1 MARVQKY
8 SIFEWFCHKIDCISI
23 RNIILTTSVNIF
35 FLQQL
40 YLIKREKKSKLKFF
54 GFFFIHFSWESNPGN
69 HNILINSF
77 RNPIFWCQWL
87 FSDPYKATVA
97 LLCTSC
103 HVCEKWVGPG
113 KLALRLP
120 ETVPHLSTERILFS
134 STVSSIEVVRQGMF
148 FSGNKTK

>member
-1 MARVQKY
+1 M
-8 SIFEWFCHKIDCISI
+8 
-23 RNIILTTSVNIF
+23 
-35 FLQQL
+35 
-40 YLIKREKKSKLKFF
+40 
-54 GFFFIHFSWESNPGN
+54 FFFIHFSWESNPGN

-113 KLALRLP
+113 KLALWLP
-120 ETVPHLSTERILFS
+120 ETIPHLSTERILFL

-148 FSGNKTK
+148 FFWPQNQINGWIKTFIQQAGKTILYCSHIKQQTMKNKMNIRGSKLDTLFMIY